1 MSGVIAALTV
11 LADAPLE
18 DGLAGSCRHGH
29 YHLFALREKEI
40 VQIEKEF
47 LEENNMD

>member
-1 MSGVIAALTV
+1 MKHNLLSEYKLVSGVIAAPTV

-40 VQIEKEF
+40 VQI
-47 LEENNMD
+47 